1 MHAHEA
7 INAIVSTKVNSQAFP
22 DLPEGKESMNDA
34 VNHPKHYTSHP
45 SGIETIEITGKLPF
59 ALGNAVKYL
68 MRSQYKKNRI
78 EDLKKAR
85 WYLEYHAKHWSKV
98 FETFDLYLILEQ
110 FRRTVMSH
118 SYQRSP
124 EDSILVRLFYIWAHG
139 RTLTSAW
146 IETLRKLQTCLT
158 RPVALSRVRG
168 LKHRG
173 CSVYIVVHRSHSH
186 ECVD

>member
-68 MRSQYKKNRI
+68 MRSQYKKDRI

-85 WYLEYHAKHWSKV
+85 WYLELPRQTLV
-98 FETFDLYLILEQ
+98 QGVRNVLTF
-110 FRRTVMSH
+110 
-118 SYQRSP
+118 
-124 EDSILVRLFYIWAHG
+124 
-139 RTLTSAW
+139 TLS
-146 IETLRKLQTCLT
+146 LNSSGVQ
-158 RPVALSRVRG
+158 
-168 LKHRG
+168 
-173 CSVYIVVHRSHSH
+173 
-186 ECVD
+186 

>member
-124 EDSILVRLFYIWAHG
+124 EDSILVQLFYIWVHDKLVEVNPASELQRCIG
-139 RTLTSAW
+139 EITQL
-146 IETLRKLQTCLT
+146 IESLEAKQN
-158 RPVALSRVRG
+158 
-168 LKHRG
+168 
-173 CSVYIVVHRSHSH
+173 
-186 ECVD
+186 